1 MTGMTSLAR
10 VLGRIVGRIIK
21 EAKLANSA
29 NSADKRQRWQHTAM
43 TRSELKL
50 DLKEVFSRF
59 FGVDDGRL
67 ICNVRKTFQ
76 DLDQVKMLNTAARYL
91 PRGKDCQDLDEIVEE
106 LSWDENPSVLIEII
120 TKLEKNF

>member
-1 MTGMTSLAR
+1 MTPLAR

-29 NSADKRQRWQHTAM
+29 GKRQRWQYRAM
-43 TRSELKL
+43 TRSELKV

-59 FGVDDGRL
+59 FGVEDGRL
-67 ICNVRKTFQ
+67 ICDVRNIFRE
-76 DLDQVKMLNTAARYL
+76 LDQVKILNMAARYL